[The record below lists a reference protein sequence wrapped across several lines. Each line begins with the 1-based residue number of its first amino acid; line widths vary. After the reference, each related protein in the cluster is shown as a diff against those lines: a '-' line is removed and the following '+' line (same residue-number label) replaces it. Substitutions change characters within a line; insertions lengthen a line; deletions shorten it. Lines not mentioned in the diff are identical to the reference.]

1 MEIIDIIGKQ
11 ANELLK
17 NKLVIESLDK
27 LKTDE
32 EKQRWLAVASIYA
45 LCKANR

>member
-17 NKLVIESLDK
+17 NKISDMVNAIK
-27 LKTDE
+27 G
-32 EKQRWLAVASIYA
+32 AGI
-45 LCKANR
+45 

>member
-32 EKQRWLAVASIYA
+32 EKLRIM
-45 LCKANR
+45 